1 MNVTD
6 LGSTWGLKAETLA
19 GLQALEPGVR
29 PSSGRPLLRV
39 GETDVAIVNR
49 VGKGLAVY
57 LNALLD
63 RNPGRRDASA
73 SDDDEPEGDAR
84 AGWRA
89 LLRAV
94 LAQAGV
100 RPTVTVTG
108 PGGRPLSRV
117 RVARY
122 RFGHHEV
129 LALLNSNL
137 DVKTSFGR
145 DGVTVYD
152 DASGGRV
159 VRQEVEVTLPRA
171 AHVTNARTGESLGVT
186 GSLAMTLTAGDLV
199 VLALGPERPAL
210 RLDGPRTARRGEAAA
225 FTARFSTP
233 GKRLV
238 RFHVFGPD
246 ARLRPEYALNAIAE
260 GPELALVLPSALND
274 PIGEY
279 RLKATDVLSGATA
292 EAALRL
298 E

>member
-1 MNVTD
+1 M
-6 LGSTWGLKAETLA
+6 
-19 GLQALEPGVR
+19 
-29 PSSGRPLLRV
+29 
-39 GETDVAIVNR
+39 
-49 VGKGLAVY
+49 
-57 LNALLD
+57 
-63 RNPGRRDASA
+63 
-73 SDDDEPEGDAR
+73 
-84 AGWRA
+84 
-89 LLRAV
+89 

-100 RPTVTVTG
+100 HPTVTVTG

-122 RFGHHEV
+122 RFGQHEV

-171 AHVTNARTGESLGVT
+171 AHVTNARTGESLGLT
-186 GSLAMTLTAGDLV
+186 GSLALTLTAAISSSSLSVRSGRRSASTARAPRGGAKPL
-199 VLALGPERPAL
+199 PSRPASPL
-210 RLDGPRTARRGEAAA
+210 PASGSL
-225 FTARFSTP
+225 
-233 GKRLV
+233 